1 MPGKVAHESQ
11 ACHNENLVSE
21 SLFNVRSTPY
31 PDWVVTIAFYSALH
45 MVDAELASLGHP
57 DIDGHDQRRKLIK
70 EHLSSG
76 RKNIRSLFETLY
88 SDCRRARYEC
98 TMFNAQPGAARKTAQ
113 HSVTIL
119 KEIKDKL

>member
-1 MPGKVAHESQ
+1 M
-11 ACHNENLVSE
+11 
-21 SLFNVRSTPY
+21 
-31 PDWVVTIAFYSALH
+31 TIAFYSALH

-70 EHLSSG
+70 ERLSSG

-88 SDCRRARYEC
+88 SDYRRARYEC
-98 TMFNAQPGAARKTAQ
+98 TMFNAQPEAARKTAQ

-119 KEIKDKL
+119 KEIKGKL